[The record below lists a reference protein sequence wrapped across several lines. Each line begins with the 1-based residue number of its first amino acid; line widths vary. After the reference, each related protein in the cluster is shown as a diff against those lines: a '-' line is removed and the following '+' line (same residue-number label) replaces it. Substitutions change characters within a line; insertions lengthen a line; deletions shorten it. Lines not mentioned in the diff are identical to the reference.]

1 MQLFWDGMTGAVKML
16 VEGDPLVLA
25 AAWRSLWISS
35 LAVACASCLGIPIGA
50 ILSRCRFL
58 GRGVLVV
65 FFRSA
70 MSLPTVLIGL
80 LCFATFSR
88 QGPLGALE
96 LLYSPWVIVIGE
108 ICLALPIIVTWT
120 YGSITDLDPRVEDTA
135 TTLGAGWWLR
145 LRTSLS
151 EVRMAI
157 ALAVL
162 TAFSRCIAE
171 LGVAMMVGGNIKHHT
186 RTLTTATA
194 LETAR
199 GEFDRGVAM
208 SLVLLALS
216 MLVTIPIARLA
227 RQHKER

>member
-1 MQLFWDGMTGAVKML
+1 MQLFWDGLTGAAKLL
-16 VEGDPLVLA
+16 VEGDPLVLS
-25 AAWRSLWISS
+25 AAWRSLWIST
-35 LAVACASCLGIPIGA
+35 LAVVLASGLGIPIGA
-50 ILSRCRFL
+50 ILSRCNLL
-58 GRGVLVV
+58 GCGVLVV
-65 FFRSA
+65 LFRSA

-80 LCFATFSR
+80 LCYATFSR

-120 YGSITDLDPRVEDTA
+120 YGSIADLDPRVEETA
-135 TTLGAGWWLR
+135 RTLGAGWWR
-145 LRTSLS
+145 CLRTSIS
-151 EVRMAI
+151 EARLAI
-157 ALAVL
+157 ILAVL

-216 MLVTIPIARLA
+216 MLVTIPIAWLA
-227 RQHKER
+227 RQQKER